1 MFGIPELEAR
11 LRRVEKELA
20 GLSQHVE
27 RTQNEWRETRE
38 QIVAQLDEIRR
49 TLRPH
54 EKSG

>member
-27 RTQNEWRETRE
+27 RTQNEWRKTRE
-38 QIVAQLDEIRR
+38 EIVAQLDEIRR
-49 TLRPH
+49 TLRPL

>member
-1 MFGIPELEAR
+1 MFGISKLEAR

-49 TLRPH
+49 TLRPR

>member
-49 TLRPH
+49 TLRPQ